1 MGWRSGNLRRRRL
14 RIEPLEIRNL
24 LAAVTGAPCDFGE
37 SAEPAE
43 ITPAEGSFG
52 SNGSSDSDGIAAR
65 GLGNVHEGN
74 LERLGLAAL
83 NFESALGRFPAH
95 AIYSRDGQPLLSW
108 RVALLPYLGESDLF
122 SQFHHDEPWD
132 SPHNI
137 SLLDDMP
144 EVYRNPWLPFDWPVQ
159 QPVIDNAQFKTVY
172 QAMIGP
178 DTMMDGEGRGLT
190 YGSATDGDQNTA
202 MFVQSARTEAVEW
215 TKPQDLLFDAA
226 NPRAGLGWSSPDGF
240 WTVLVDGSVHSVS
253 PQVDDFDLTNLILRN
268 DGEFVDFSEITPYND
283 VEDNLAAIA
292 LASLNYESATQR
304 LPARAIVDRFTGE
317 PLLSW
322 RIRILPYLG
331 YRGLYDQFNKFEAW
345 NSLHNLPLMTQM
357 PRVFADPELAN
368 GLTKLLAFD
377 HPDSAFTNCISEDPR
392 SCRGLPSGGISD
404 GLSQTAMV
412 IDAAVESA
420 VPWSAPW
427 DLAFDEDFPRA
438 GLDFDAPDGVH
449 VVLGDTTVV
458 EVPFDV
464 SDADLV
470 NLVRVNDGEVIEFL
484 FYDQSYSVAERIVG
498 VTRAALYYESANNE
512 YVSRAIVSPSGDPL
526 LSWRVAL
533 LPYLPGGHSLYA
545 QFRLDEPWD
554 SPHNIQFAE
563 QAPAIFADA
572 QLPRGF
578 TKLLGF
584 VHPDS
589 VLPSD
594 GDSVRVRDIR
604 DGTSNTVFLADA
616 DVSAAVEWTRPA
628 DIMFDT
634 SNPFASVGENGTSGF
649 YVGMLDGRGQML
661 PAGISET
668 EMLNLILIDDGALT
682 APIAFYRPG
691 GANPWEA
698 NLYER
703 RARAV
708 PDLLDRVFA
717 MGE

>member
-1 MGWRSGNLRRRRL
+1 MSRRPANLRHRRL
-14 RIEPLEIRNL
+14 RIEHLEIRNL
-24 LAAVTGAPCDFGE
+24 LAAVTGDLGE
-37 SAEPAE
+37 SVVSAELAE
-43 ITPAEGSFG
+43 ITPAEGSFA
-52 SNGSSDSDGIAAR
+52 SNGPSDDDSIAAR

-83 NFESALGRFPAH
+83 NFESATRRFPAH
-95 AIYSRDGQPLLSW
+95 AIYSSDGQPLLSW
-108 RVALLPYLGESDLF
+108 RVALLPYLGETDLF

-144 EVYRNPWLPFDWPVQ
+144 EVYRNPWLPFDWPVR
-159 QPVIDNAQFKTVY
+159 QPTFDNAQFKTVY

-178 DTMMDGEGRGLT
+178 DTMMDGEDRGLT
-190 YGSATDGDQNTA
+190 YENATDGARNTA
-202 MFVQSARTEAVEW
+202 MFVQSAQTEAVEW
-215 TKPQDLLFDAA
+215 TKPQDLLFDAT
-226 NPRAGLGWSSPDGF
+226 NPRAGLDWSSPEGF

-253 PQVDDFDLTNLILRN
+253 PQVDDADLTNLILRN

-283 VEDNLAAIA
+283 VEDNLANIAIA
-292 LASLNYESATQR
+292 SRNFESATQR

-322 RIRILPYLG
+322 RVRILPYLG

-345 NSLHNLPLMTQM
+345 NSLHNLPLVTQM
-357 PRVFADPELAN
+357 PREFADPELAN

-377 HPDSAFTNCISEDPR
+377 HPDSAFVNCTTPR
-392 SCRGLPSGGISD
+392 CRGLTLGGISD
-404 GLSQTAMV
+404 GTSQTAMV
-412 IDAAVESA
+412 VDASAESA

-427 DLAFDEDFPRA
+427 DLNFDEEFPRA
-438 GLDFDAPDGVH
+438 GIDFDSPDGVH
-449 VVLGDTTVV
+449 VVLGDTTVID
-458 EVPFDV
+458 VPLDV

-470 NLVRVNDGEVIEFL
+470 NLVRRNDGEVIEFL
-484 FYDQSYSVAERIVG
+484 GNQGDPILPVEERIRQI
-498 VTRAALYYESANNE
+498 TRANLNYESATRE
-512 YVSRAIVSPSGDPL
+512 FVPKAITSPSGEPL

-533 LPYLPGGHSLYA
+533 LPYLDNGNLYD

-554 SPHNIQFAE
+554 SAHNIQLVDLM
-563 QAPAIFADA
+563 PAIFADA
-572 QLPRGF
+572 QLTGGF

-594 GDSVRVRDIR
+594 GDSIRARDIH
-604 DGTSNTVFLADA
+604 DGTSKTVFLADA

-634 SNPFASVGENGTSGF
+634 SNPLASVGENGTSGF
-649 YVGMLDGRGQML
+649 YVGMMDGGVQML
-661 PAGISET
+661 PAEISEI
-668 EMLNLILIDDGALT
+668 EMRNLVLIDDGALT
-682 APIAFYRPG
+682 APIALHRPG
-691 GANPWEA
+691 VANPWEA

-703 RARAV
+703 RTHAV
-708 PDLLDRVFA
+708 PNLLDRVFA